1 MLKRN
6 HKKNKIL
13 NIYPL
18 CKWVICGTIV
28 LMLQKPGEYEGW
40 IVFIPLFLPGFIL
53 KEWESKGQFCRI
65 RQSKNWELLNQGSS
79 TRESPAMKIS
89 QLPAFRKILDSQKKC
104 PGNQSTYIYPTKREV
119 GKIIDFKHAG
129 WDGDM

>member
-1 MLKRN
+1 
-6 HKKNKIL
+6 
-13 NIYPL
+13 
-18 CKWVICGTIV
+18 
-28 LMLQKPGEYEGW
+28 MLQKPGEYEGW